1 MRFLF
6 LTLLSLNSSY
16 GIYEVVEEFHAA
28 KTQKS
33 EEEFL
38 NKYGSSAEPSVL
50 AYVCALEMKQAEYS
64 FNPMTKLKIFNHS
77 KKKLDSLIE
86 LNPSNIHLRYI
97 RFVLQEKA
105 PSLLGYKDNIEQD
118 KKFLKQLLDVS
129 DDTDFLDIYIY
140 NNTSI

>member
-6 LTLLSLNSSY
+6 LTLLSLHSSY
-16 GIYEVVEEFHAA
+16 GIYEVVEEFHAT
-28 KTQKS
+28 KTQES

-64 FNPMTKLKIFNHS
+64 FNPMTKLKIFNQS
-77 KKKLDSLIE
+77 KNKLDSLID
-86 LNPSNIHLRYI
+86 LNPSNVHLRYI

-118 KKFLKQLLDVS
+118 KKFLKQLLKVS